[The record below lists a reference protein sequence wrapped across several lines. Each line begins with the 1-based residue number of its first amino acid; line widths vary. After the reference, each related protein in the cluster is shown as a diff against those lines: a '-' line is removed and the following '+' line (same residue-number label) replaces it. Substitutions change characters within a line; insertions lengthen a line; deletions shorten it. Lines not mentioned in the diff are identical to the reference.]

1 MDVDPGMQRRL
12 LDLAAVDT
20 ELTQV
25 RHRLGALPEQQEV
38 ERLAR
43 ERNAAKDA
51 AVAIGI
57 SIDDLDSDIRR
68 LEGEVDAVRRRLERD
83 RQMLTAGSAPAK
95 QLSEIQHEVGS
106 LERRQ
111 ASLEDEMLEVMEQRE
126 AVQHDHE
133 RAGAQLDH
141 VESQLTEAQ
150 KLAQAAVTELETRI
164 ADRTAAREMI
174 VGDLDA
180 ALVEAY
186 EKQRER
192 SGVGAA
198 LLRARRCGGCRL
210 ELDRGE
216 ISRIAA
222 APPEAIVR
230 CSECGTIL
238 VRTIESGLGKPGP
251 GNSGL

>member
-20 ELTQV
+20 ELTQL
-25 RHRLGALPEQQEV
+25 RHRLGALPEQKDV

-57 SIDDLDSDIRR
+57 SIDDLDTDIRR

-83 RQMLTAGSAPAK
+83 QQMLAAGSAPAK

-111 ASLEDEMLEVMEQRE
+111 ALLEDEMLGVMEQRE
-126 AVQHDHE
+126 AVESDHD

-141 VESQLTEAQ
+141 VESQLVEAE
-150 KLAQAAVTELETRI
+150 KLVQAAVADLEERI
-164 ADRTAAREMI
+164 ADRTAARAAV
-174 VGDLDA
+174 VGDIDA
-180 ALVEAY
+180 AVVEAY
-186 EKQRER
+186 DRQRER

-216 ISRIAA
+216 IARIAA
-222 APPEAIVR
+222 APPQALVR

-238 VRTIESGLGKPGP
+238 VRTIESGL
-251 GNSGL
+251 

>member
-20 ELTQV
+20 ELTQL
-25 RHRLGALPEQQEV
+25 RHRLGTLPEQQDV

-51 AVAIGI
+51 AVAVGI
-57 SIDDLDSDIRR
+57 SIEDLDTDIRR

-83 RQMLTAGSAPAK
+83 QKMLTTGAAPAK
-95 QLSEIQHEVGS
+95 QLSEIQHEVRS

-111 ASLEDEMLEVMEQRE
+111 ALLEDEMLEVMEQRE
-126 AVQHDHE
+126 ALQSDHD

-150 KLAQAAVTELETRI
+150 KLAEAAVSDLQERI
-164 ADRTAAREMI
+164 TARTAARDTAIGEI
-174 VGDLDA
+174 DDTLVDA
-180 ALVEAY
+180 Y
-186 EKQRER
+186 DRQRER

-222 APPEAIVR
+222 AAPETLVR
-230 CSECGTIL
+230 CPECGTIL
-238 VRTIESGLGKPGP
+238 VRTLESGL
-251 GNSGL
+251 

>member
-20 ELTQV
+20 ELTQL
-25 RHRLGALPEQQEV
+25 RHRLGALPEEKDV

-57 SIDDLDSDIRR
+57 SIDDLDTDIRR

-83 RQMLTAGSAPAK
+83 QQLLAAGSAPAK

-111 ASLEDEMLEVMEQRE
+111 ALLEDEMLGVMEQRE
-126 AVQHDHE
+126 ALQSDHD

-141 VESQLTEAQ
+141 VESQLVEAE
-150 KLAQAAVTELETRI
+150 KLVQAAVGDLDERI
-164 ADRTAAREMI
+164 ADRTTARAAV
-174 VGDLDA
+174 VGDIDS
-180 ALVEAY
+180 ALIEAY
-186 EKQRER
+186 DRQRER

-216 ISRIAA
+216 IARIAA
-222 APPEAIVR
+222 APPTALIR

-238 VRTIESGLGKPGP
+238 VRTFESGL
-251 GNSGL
+251 

>member
-20 ELTQV
+20 ELTQL
-25 RHRLGALPEQQEV
+25 RHRLGALPEQKDV

-57 SIDDLDSDIRR
+57 SIDDLDTDIRR

-83 RQMLTAGSAPAK
+83 QQMLAAGSAPAK

-111 ASLEDEMLEVMEQRE
+111 ALLEDEMLGVMEQRE
-126 AVQHDHE
+126 AVESDHD

-141 VESQLTEAQ
+141 VESQLVEAE
-150 KLAQAAVTELETRI
+150 KLVQAAVADLDERI
-164 ADRTAAREMI
+164 ADRTAARAAV
-174 VGDLDA
+174 VGDIDA
-180 ALVEAY
+180 AVVEAY
-186 EKQRER
+186 DRQRER

-216 ISRIAA
+216 IARIAA
-222 APPEAIVR
+222 APPQALVR

-238 VRTIESGLGKPGP
+238 VRTIESGL
-251 GNSGL
+251 

>member
-20 ELTQV
+20 ELTQL
-25 RHRLGALPEQQEV
+25 RHRLGALPEQKDV

-57 SIDDLDSDIRR
+57 SIDDLDTDIRR

-83 RQMLTAGSAPAK
+83 QQMLAAGSAPAK

-111 ASLEDEMLEVMEQRE
+111 ALLEDEMLGVMEQRE
-126 AVQHDHE
+126 AVESDHD

-141 VESQLTEAQ
+141 VESQLVEAE
-150 KLAQAAVTELETRI
+150 KLVQAAVADLDERI
-164 ADRTAAREMI
+164 ADRTAARAAV
-174 VGDLDA
+174 VGDIDA
-180 ALVEAY
+180 VVVEAY
-186 EKQRER
+186 DRQRER

-216 ISRIAA
+216 IARIAA
-222 APPEAIVR
+222 APPQALVR

-238 VRTIESGLGKPGP
+238 VRTIESGL
-251 GNSGL
+251 

>member
-20 ELTQV
+20 ELTQL
-25 RHRLGALPEQQEV
+25 RHRLGVLPERKEV

-57 SIDDLDSDIRR
+57 SIDDLDGDIRR

-83 RQMLTAGSAPAK
+83 RQMLAAGSAPAK

-111 ASLEDEMLEVMEQRE
+111 GLLEDEMLEVMEQRE
-126 AVQHDHE
+126 AVQRDHD

-141 VESQLTEAQ
+141 VESQLTEADT
-150 KLAQAAVTELETRI
+150 LAQTAHSALEESI
-164 ADRTAAREMI
+164 VERTAAREAV
-174 VGDLDA
+174 VGDIDA
-180 ALVEAY
+180 ALLENY
-186 EKQRER
+186 ERQRER

-216 ISRIAA
+216 IARIAGA
-222 APPEAIVR
+222 SPETLVR
-230 CSECGTIL
+230 CPECGTIL
-238 VRTIESGLGKPGP
+238 VRTMESGL
-251 GNSGL
+251 